1 MKKRMLSLICVLALC
16 LGLLPVTALAAGEDA
31 PDTLY
36 VGNRQV
42 ISGTETTY
50 WSTDPSTGNL
60 TESNE
65 SGNWK
70 TEATPMMTNEARVAA
85 VMERVRARVQLRKQR
100 RMAGVLVL
108 AALAAGVMLALAA
121 IAALIPV
128 RAKEEL

>member
-1 MKKRMLSLICVLALC
+1 
-16 LGLLPVTALAAGEDA
+16 
-31 PDTLY
+31 
-36 VGNRQV
+36 
-42 ISGTETTY
+42 
-50 WSTDPSTGNL
+50 
-60 TESNE
+60 
-65 SGNWK
+65 
-70 TEATPMMTNEARVAA
+70 MMTHEPRVAA

>member
-1 MKKRMLSLICVLALC
+1 
-16 LGLLPVTALAAGEDA
+16 
-31 PDTLY
+31 
-36 VGNRQV
+36 
-42 ISGTETTY
+42 
-50 WSTDPSTGNL
+50 
-60 TESNE
+60 
-65 SGNWK
+65 
-70 TEATPMMTNEARVAA
+70 MMTHEARVAA